1 MTCKTDASAVSSLM
15 MRILVVEDDSRI
27 ASFVAKGLKQ
37 NGYLAEISEDGE
49 DALQKLQTAPF
60 DAAVIDLMLPK
71 MDGLSLIEQIRKGKI
86 PVAIVVLSA
95 KHSVE
100 DKVRCLRSGAD
111 DYLQKPFAISELLAR
126 VEAVVRRANR
136 ETEAE
141 RLEAAGV
148 EVDLLAHIVKREGRR
163 IELQP
168 REFALLELLIRNRGR
183 ALTKMQLLE
192 RLWDYSFDPQTNVV
206 DVLVCRLRNKL
217 DRDFSTKLIHTLRG
231 IGYVF
236 RPE

>member
-1 MTCKTDASAVSSLM
+1 

-27 ASFVAKGLKQ
+27 ASFLAKGLKQ
-37 NGYLAEISEDGE
+37 NGYLAEVSSDGE
-49 DALQKLQTAPF
+49 DALHKMQTAPF
-60 DAAVIDLMLPK
+60 DVAVVDLMLPK
-71 MDGLSLIEQIRKGKI
+71 MDGFTLIETIRRTKI
-86 PVAIVVLSA
+86 SVAIIVLSA
-95 KHSVE
+95 KHSVD
-100 DKVRCLRSGAD
+100 DKVRCLRAGAD

-126 VEAVVRRANR
+126 IEAVTRRSTR
-136 ETEAE
+136 EAEAE
-141 RLEAAGV
+141 RIEAAGV
-148 EVDLLAHIVKREGRR
+148 EIDLLAHIVKREGRR

-168 REFALLELLIRNRGR
+168 REFALLELLVRNRGR

-217 DRDFSTKLIHTLRG
+217 DRDFSIKLIHTLRG

>member
-1 MTCKTDASAVSSLM
+1 
-15 MRILVVEDDSRI
+15 MRILVVEDDNKI

-37 NGYLAEISEDGE
+37 NGYVAEISSDGE
-49 DALQKLQTAPF
+49 DALQKVQTAPF
-60 DAAVIDLMLPK
+60 DVVVVDLMLPK
-71 MDGLSLIEQIRKGKI
+71 MDGLALIEHIRREKI
-86 PVAIVVLSA
+86 PVAVLVLSA
-95 KHSVE
+95 KHSVD

-111 DYLQKPFAISELLAR
+111 DYLQKPFALSELLAR
-126 VEAVVRRANR
+126 IEAIVRRSSR
-136 ETEAE
+136 EAEAE
-141 RLEAAGV
+141 RIESAGV
-148 EVDLLAHIVKREGRR
+148 EIDLLAHIVKRDGRR

-168 REFALLELLIRNRGR
+168 REFSLLELLVRNRGR

-217 DRDFSTKLIHTLRG
+217 DRDFSVKLIHTLRG

>member
-1 MTCKTDASAVSSLM
+1 MSLFYN

-27 ASFVAKGLKQ
+27 ASFVAKGFKQ
-37 NGYLAEISEDGE
+37 NGYLAEISSDGE
-49 DALQKLQTAPF
+49 DGLQKLQTAPF

-71 MDGLSLIEQIRKGKI
+71 MDGLSLIERIRKGKT

-126 VEAVVRRANR
+126 VEAIVRRVSR
-136 ETEAE
+136 EAEVE
-141 RLEAAGV
+141 RLESAGV
-148 EVDLLAHIVKREGRR
+148 EIDLLAHIAKREGRR
-163 IELQP
+163 IDLQP
-168 REFALLELLIRNRGR
+168 REFALLELLVRNRGR

-217 DRDFSTKLIHTLRG
+217 DRGFDTKLIHTLRG